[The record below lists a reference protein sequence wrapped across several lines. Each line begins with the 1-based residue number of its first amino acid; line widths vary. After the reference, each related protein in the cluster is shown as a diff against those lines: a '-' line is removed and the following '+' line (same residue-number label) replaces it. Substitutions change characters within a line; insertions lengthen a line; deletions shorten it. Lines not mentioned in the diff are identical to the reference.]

1 MVRVLFFVGIHNK
14 VLTREREILL
24 VLVVVGKENFNG
36 VVIWRLE
43 CWQGEVTGN
52 HAYTNKGNLSIH
64 ITIFFIHITL
74 FESCFFFFLLKNI
87 CRKER
92 KKKREIKDSK
102 SNTK

>member
-24 VLVVVGKENFNG
+24 VLVVVGKGNFNG

-74 FESCFFFFLLKNI
+74 FESCFFFFFFF
-87 CRKER
+87 
-92 KKKREIKDSK
+92 
-102 SNTK
+102 